1 MDDAA
6 ARKELD
12 RLLAGQSARTVRLA
26 AQVARA
32 VAAAVANGED
42 PEQAVRSGMEAVGM
56 AQAVRD
62 TVATAVVQS
71 VCVGYGIWP
80 SVSAA
85 PSEAFAGLKATA
97 LSSVWDDSGMTL
109 STRLHGTDQAMRAE
123 IVKAIKDGV
132 DAKASTWDTQRRIYD
147 GYGFGGAIKQAK
159 LSELPKDLQDLA
171 DQARKVLTPEDFAQL
186 QQDAK
191 RLRAYAD
198 RLATGPLRA
207 AYGQMADRLE
217 KGLTKGLDRLVQTAT
232 EEKARYHASRIQRTE
247 AARAWG
253 QGFHAQCMDDP
264 DVVGIKWNLST
275 SHKVF
280 DICDFNHTADLYGM
294 GPGVYPKAKWPR
306 YPAHPHC
313 HCPQSKVFVG
323 MVPAERDNVEA
334 GGKAALNGMTESQRK
349 RLLTIKGAQGFK
361 GGASWKG
368 DLRHYD
374 GAVSSGMSP
383 GARAVVM
390 GVKKWQP
397 DLQLVPGVAAPV
409 ASGAAKVVQEKA
421 AHPVRKVVEFI
432 PAKSIKEAEQ
442 WARDN
447 KLADHVSYKG
457 LHIDAANGI
466 NKVLK
471 EHLDMFPDLRSG
483 LQFVGSSQEH
493 VKLAKAARKAENYSE
508 ASIRKAFWGDISNRT
523 KAFSADSRVK
533 RYNGFH
539 GISFNADFYGKTYE
553 KTLAMDELSTG
564 QGKWSAA
571 GKVVGVEGTV
581 AHELGHQ
588 IDALLGLRSDTEVIK
603 LWNEARAR
611 GVAQAVSG
619 YAEKGG
625 ITEGIA
631 EGWAEAFGSGVARE
645 FAEGLKRRIFKLNGT
660 P

>member
-132 DAKASTWDTQRRIYD
+132 DAKASTWDTQRKIYD

-186 QQDAK
+186 QLDAK

-275 SHKVF
+275 SHKLF

-313 HCPQSKVFVG
+313 HCPQIKVFVG

-334 GGKAALNGMTESQRK
+334 GGKAALGGMTESQRA

-390 GVKKWQP
+390 GVKQWQP
-397 DLQLVPGVAAPV
+397 DLQLVPGV
-409 ASGAAKVVQEKA
+409 GAAKAIAASPASPSSQGSSRPKKTQATPAVPKKAVGPVVDVALAVEAEERAIWK
-421 AHPVRKVVEFI
+421 RKVENAAIVKKGEEVERVKGRKRSVGFTKAQVDKMEGAVLTHNHPSGWDYPEGEDLHAGNSFSLADLTLASGGKVEEI
-432 PAKSIKEAEQ
+432 RAITPVWEYSIKPDGKFASKLDITMAHSK
-442 WARDN
+442 ARDEVN
-447 KLADHVSYKG
+447 KAYMAELKAGGNPLSSDFHHRVIEKV
-457 LHIDAANGI
+457 ANDIGWI
-466 NKVLK
+466 YS
-471 EHLDMFPDLRSG
+471 R
-483 LQFVGSSQEH
+483 
-493 VKLAKAARKAENYSE
+493 RK
-508 ASIRKAFWGDISNRT
+508 
-523 KAFSADSRVK
+523 
-533 RYNGFH
+533 H
-539 GISFNADFYGKTYE
+539 GY
-553 KTLAMDELSTG
+553 
-564 QGKWSAA
+564 
-571 GKVVGVEGTV
+571 
-581 AHELGHQ
+581 
-588 IDALLGLRSDTEVIK
+588 
-603 LWNEARAR
+603 
-611 GVAQAVSG
+611 
-619 YAEKGG
+619 
-625 ITEGIA
+625 
-631 EGWAEAFGSGVARE
+631 
-645 FAEGLKRRIFKLNGT
+645 
-660 P
+660 